1 MNQGINFEMSL
12 EVRASA
18 PGRVN
23 LIGEHTDYNHGFVLP
38 TSIPQTTHV
47 TLKKR
52 NDRSVE
58 AISCQASDENRISYL
73 LGEESPSSSWG
84 TYLQGIT
91 KILSTTG
98 YSLSGFEAKITSTVP
113 IGSGL
118 SSSAALEVSII
129 RGLRELFSLSLSDV
143 EIARIC
149 QRVENEFVGARVGI
163 MDPMACSLAGTGQ
176 ALFLDTQNLSYRQVQ
191 LPEAMELIVINS
203 GVAHRNVGGG
213 YNERRNQCE
222 EACSRL
228 GIQSLREL
236 TITDLPRLQILPSIL
251 VRRARHVITE
261 NDRVIQTVTA
271 LESGDLEKIGRLF
284 QQSHLSMRDDYE
296 VSIPEID
303 LLVELACSTPHV
315 YGARLTGGGFGGS
328 IVALA
333 QKEKGLEAARQIARR
348 YEESSYCKPTVLVPL
363 ESV

>member
-1 MNQGINFEMSL
+1 MSL
-12 EVRASA
+12 EVKASA

-52 NDRSVE
+52 NDRRVE
-58 AISCQASDENRISYL
+58 ATSCQVNDENRISYL
-73 LGEESPSSSWG
+73 LGEEIPSSSWG

-91 KILSTTG
+91 QILSATG
-98 YSLSGFEAKITSTVP
+98 FSLSGFEAKITSTVP
-113 IGSGL
+113 MGSGL

-129 RGLRELFSLSLSDV
+129 RGLRELFELSLTDV
-143 EIARIC
+143 EIAQIC
-149 QRVENEFVGARVGI
+149 QRIENEFVGARVGI

-176 ALFLDTQNLSYRQVQ
+176 ALFLDTQNLTYRQIH
-191 LPEAMELIVINS
+191 LPSSMELIVINS

-222 EACSRL
+222 EVCSRL

-236 TITDLPRLQILPSIL
+236 TIADLPRLQTLPHIL

-261 NDRVIQTVTA
+261 NDRVIQTVAA
-271 LESGDLEKIGRLF
+271 LESGNLLKVGELF

-296 VSIPEID
+296 VSIAEID
-303 LLVELACSTPHV
+303 LLVELACSTANV

-328 IVALA
+328 IVAIT
-333 QKEKGLEAARQIARR
+333 QKGKALEAAHEIAKR
-348 YEESSYCKPTVLVPL
+348 YQESSYCKPTVLVPL